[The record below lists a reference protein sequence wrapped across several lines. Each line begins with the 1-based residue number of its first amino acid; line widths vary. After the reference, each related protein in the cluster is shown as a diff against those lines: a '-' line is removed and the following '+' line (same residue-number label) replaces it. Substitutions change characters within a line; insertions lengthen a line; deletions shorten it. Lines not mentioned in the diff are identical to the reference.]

1 MTGPKL
7 KYGEK
12 MKVCAIR
19 LTVKQQAAL
28 SQDGMKD
35 KVRAMLDKAYKLQQ
49 KAKKTT
55 VAIYCLNV

>member
-12 MKVCAIR
+12 MEVCSIR

-35 KVRAMLDKAYKLQQ
+35 KVRAMLDQAYKLQQ
-49 KAKKTT
+49 KAKKQQ
-55 VAIYCLNV
+55 